1 MCSNFFTYRSS
12 LITPHHQRGFS
23 LVELVIGLVV
33 MSIALVTL
41 TTVLY
46 PQFVRG
52 LDPIFQIRAAELG
65 QSLADEILGK
75 AFDQLTPVGG
85 QPPCNPC
92 SAVMGSEAGENRTTF
107 NDVDD
112 YNDYCAAP
120 VAVTNANNIV
130 RADFANYQMQI
141 CVINDDNY
149 SGVANGN
156 NVAKLITITIF
167 PPVGGQPQTAERIDF
182 QVHRSN
188 F

>member
-1 MCSNFFTYRSS
+1 
-12 LITPHHQRGFS
+12 
-23 LVELVIGLVV
+23 

-75 AFDQLTPVGG
+75 AFDENSPVGG
-85 QPPCNPC
+85 NPPCG
-92 SAVMGSEAGENRTTF
+92 SGLTGAVACGAIGDEEGGVRANYD
-107 NDVDD
+107 DVDD
-112 YNDYCAAP
+112 YNTFCP
-120 VAVTNANNIV
+120 NVVAVTDMNGNVPAG
-130 RADFANYQMQI
+130 FASYQMRI

-167 PPVGGQPQTAERIDF
+167 PPVGGRPQIAERIDF
-182 QVHRSN
+182 QVYRSN